1 MYESAV
7 LIFPHQLFQP
17 HPASLPNRLHVL
29 LEDPLFFGDLHHPL
43 RFHKQKLMLHRASM
57 QHYARRVL
65 AGLPQLYLEYS
76 HLRDTLDSAY
86 AQLVA
91 LGVREVHIVD
101 PVDYLVERRV
111 RRYCARYGLRLVW
124 HESPNFLTPITWIE
138 AFYDGHSKRYHQ
150 TDFYIAQRKRLGLLL
165 THEGKPLGGRWT
177 YDSENRQKLP
187 AGLTLPAAPSAHDDE
202 YIREARR
209 YVETHFPHH
218 PGSTEAFIYP
228 ITQAQ
233 ASAALAR
240 FLEERLAQF
249 GPYQDA
255 ISPRNPFLFHSLLS
269 APLNIGLLSPQQIVQ
284 AALEHF
290 EAEPQTPL
298 ASLEG
303 FLRQIVGW
311 REFIRAVYVRA
322 GVEQRRR
329 NFFGGHRALSAR
341 WYDGS
346 LGILP
351 VDDVIHK
358 LNRYAYSH
366 HIGRLMLAGNLMALC
381 EIHPDQVYTWFMEM
395 HIDAYDW
402 VMVPNVYGMSQHADG
417 GLMTTKPYLS
427 SSNYVRKMS
436 DYKPGPWAEIWD
448 SLYWCFIAKHRA
460 FFDANPRLRTMTSH
474 LDRMEEAGV
483 RAHQQRAE
491 DFLRGL

>member
-17 HPASLPNRLHVL
+17 HPASQPNRLHVL

-43 RFHKQKLMLHRASM
+43 RFHKQKLLLHRASI
-57 QHYARRVL
+57 QHYARHVL

-76 HLRDTLDSAY
+76 QLRDALDSAY
-86 AQLVA
+86 ARLAV
-91 LGVREVHIVD
+91 LGVRELHLVD
-101 PVDYLVERRV
+101 PVDYLLERRV
-111 RRYCARYGLRLVW
+111 HRYCARYGLRLVW
-124 HESPNFLTPITWIE
+124 HESPNFLTPSTWIE
-138 AFYDGHSKRYHQ
+138 TFYDGHSKRYHQ

-165 THEGKPLGGRWT
+165 TSEGKPLGGRWT

-187 AGLTLPAAPSAHDDE
+187 AGLPLPAAPSAHENE

-228 ITQAQ
+228 ITHEQ

-240 FLEERLAQF
+240 FLKERLSQF

-255 ISPRNPFLFHSLLS
+255 ISPRDPFLFHSLLS
-269 APLNIGLLSPQQIVQ
+269 APLNMGLLSPQQIVHG
-284 AALEHF
+284 ALEYF

-311 REFIRAVYVRA
+311 REFIRAIYMRV
-322 GVEQRRR
+322 GVEQRTR
-329 NFFGGHRALSAR
+329 NFFAGHRALSVR

-346 LGILP
+346 LGISP
-351 VDDVIHK
+351 VDDVIRK
-358 LNRYAYSH
+358 LNRYAYAH
-366 HIGRLMLAGNLMALC
+366 HIERLMLTGNFMALC
-381 EIHPDQVYTWFMEM
+381 EIHPDQVYAWFMEM

-436 DYKPGPWAEIWD
+436 DYKPGPWSETWD
-448 SLYWCFIAKHRA
+448 SLYWRFIAKHRA

-474 LDRMEEAGV
+474 LDRMGEAGV
-483 RAHQQRAE
+483 RVHQQRAE